1 MKQPA
6 ASICRWQSESRVTW
20 WYAHTVRIPISN
32 TLLAATSVF
41 MHRETQRNPQQH
53 VILILPIGLAKVE
66 SGCLIIVPQRHS
78 CVLCLFQCSMSKLA
92 TCFEKGIWLACTRES
107 VSVHPFYVAFVWA
120 WRNPIKTS
128 LRVREYIFTSG
139 CDVNLTVVMNVKNER
154 MLPAAS
160 IHRHGFPLTNIKLQ
174 HSNGIWEITR
184 IVESQLNIF
193 DRCLLWEI

>member
-1 MKQPA
+1 MM
-6 ASICRWQSESRVTW
+6 ICAYR
-20 WYAHTVRIPISN
+20 AHTNFKHFASGDFCFYAQRDATQSTTACYINIANWFGWSRIWLFDHCATASFVR
-32 TLLAATSVF
+32 
-41 MHRETQRNPQQH
+41 
-53 VILILPIGLAKVE
+53 
-66 SGCLIIVPQRHS
+66 
-78 CVLCLFQCSMSKLA
+78 SMFVSMFNVDMKLA

-139 CDVNLTVVMNVKNER
+139 CDVNLTVVINVKNER